1 MHTEAKKDII
11 KMQVEPNEAVA
22 KDVAEDRVDK
32 EITRETTWKEETQDP
47 KNQECFK
54 EEMTKGGYEASTVE
68 REFPMR
74 IADSHAKTR
83 ERSKDKEIEEAEE
96 VAFKRKSKETEVL
109 EFATKQ
115 KLQEPERGI
124 IIQTLQEVPEEDKPE
139 KPLEMRTPER
149 EFQST
154 KALITHPKVVKEE
167 FQENEQKQKTKLQ
180 PQKIQS
186 KEAHEIEA
194 VNQDTIKPK
203 KRKEEGEE
211 STRIGKAY
219 HGRENSKEK
228 RV

>member
-1 MHTEAKKDII
+1 
-11 KMQVEPNEAVA
+11 
-22 KDVAEDRVDK
+22 
-32 EITRETTWKEETQDP
+32 
-47 KNQECFK
+47 
-54 EEMTKGGYEASTVE
+54 
-68 REFPMR
+68 MR

-124 IIQTLQEVPEEDKPE
+124 IIQTLQEED
-139 KPLEMRTPER
+139 
-149 EFQST
+149 
-154 KALITHPKVVKEE
+154 
-167 FQENEQKQKTKLQ
+167 EQKQKTKLQ

-186 KEAHEIEA
+186 KEAHEIKA

-228 RV
+228 KYEAESIHREEYSYGKEEIKPTNTVVYQGAKPGKC